1 MPMEAMTTPVWHE
14 HRAISAELRVQMN
27 RTQRA
32 AQASAER
39 AAAAAE
45 KGRLFWSAGGTP
57 GTSGPPSSAGFGV
70 SPTGS
75 RGGDAS
81 TSSAG
86 DASTSSDDEP
96 IALIAKTLE
105 TSSMEPKSK
114 KQKTDDTKDDG
125 PTREPPIKPV
135 EQSDREL
142 VAASL
147 NNPLVLSYDPNRAAR
162 DASSNRARIR
172 ALQKRLKELGAS
184 DLPMARY
191 APVFLNMVFDP
202 TKPKIADEFL
212 WDALGESVKAIGK
225 FASRIASESRDAP
238 DFVAGHVEAKMLRD
252 VCRHCESWT
261 AGLERMIRDE
271 VVTGGESA
279 QGTHTVGDLGE
290 RRVTLGFKA
299 VVPAA
304 GAGGG
309 ACVVG
314 DVVEIEPLSPLADP
328 EAYATRLVS
337 DERGY
342 IFSPGG
348 EGTGP
353 EGDDEARAAVAI
365 GLALRVA
372 ADEHMNGSAPK
383 PQTVRPKEGLYG
395 GDGFNVESMRAAADR
410 IRTTIVATKEA

>member
-1 MPMEAMTTPVWHE
+1 
-14 HRAISAELRVQMN
+14 
-27 RTQRA
+27 
-32 AQASAER
+32 
-39 AAAAAE
+39 
-45 KGRLFWSAGGTP
+45 
-57 GTSGPPSSAGFGV
+57 
-70 SPTGS
+70 
-75 RGGDAS
+75 
-81 TSSAG
+81 
-86 DASTSSDDEP
+86 
-96 IALIAKTLE
+96 
-105 TSSMEPKSK
+105 
-114 KQKTDDTKDDG
+114 
-125 PTREPPIKPV
+125 
-135 EQSDREL
+135 
-142 VAASL
+142 
-147 NNPLVLSYDPNRAAR
+147 
-162 DASSNRARIR
+162 
-172 ALQKRLKELGAS
+172 
-184 DLPMARY
+184 
-191 APVFLNMVFDP
+191 
-202 TKPKIADEFL
+202 
-212 WDALGESVKAIGK
+212 
-225 FASRIASESRDAP
+225 
-238 DFVAGHVEAKMLRD
+238 
-252 VCRHCESWT
+252 
-261 AGLERMIRDE
+261 
-271 VVTGGESA
+271 VVTVGESA

-383 PQTVRPKEGLYG
+383 PQTVRPEGGLYG

-410 IRTTIVATKEA
+410 IRTTIIATKEA